1 MLIARY
7 DLNAVGFQL
16 KISDRE
22 FYVGYKLVKV
32 EQLLLFDHDKNA
44 LLDEFQ
50 CRCLVLRIKE
60 DEASCFGR
68 KSRN

>member
-44 LLDEFQ
+44 LF
-50 CRCLVLRIKE
+50 
-60 DEASCFGR
+60 
-68 KSRN
+68 